1 MDSQTPKTP
10 AGGSA
15 QGKEQRLIVVSNR
28 LPVTIDKDSKGEYH
42 FKMSSGGLVSALSGC
57 KKTMKFTWIGWP
69 GKEIPVADRE
79 LVNSRLLKEYDCYPV
94 YLSDELADRHYNGF
108 SNSILWP
115 LFHYHPGE
123 MNFDSANWLAYREA
137 NMRFADVVASFVQA
151 GDMIWVQ
158 DYHLMLLPML
168 LRSVISGESAQGEMV
183 RKEMGRVKE
192 GLGEEFVSGMMGMSL
207 GVASPV
213 TPGTASTGAGNG
225 AGADEGLD
233 DVIEESPNVSP
244 KTRSSAAGTAAAKV
258 RDAVSAAGQVLGFGE
273 SEPAPAHQN
282 GSTASAGSVA
292 QRAVRPGLGR
302 GMSAFQV
309 QEEAAKKRGKEG
321 IRIGFF
327 LHTPFPSSE
336 IYRILPVRREIL
348 LGVLQCD
355 LIGFHTYDYARHF
368 LSACT
373 RILGLP
379 TQPNGIEFEGRYAQV
394 GTFPIGIDPHQFVEG
409 LGKEKVVS
417 RLKTLENRF
426 EGCKVIIGVD
436 RLDYI
441 KGIPQKLHALEVF
454 LEQHPE
460 WIGKVVLV
468 QLAIPSRQDVEEYQN
483 LRACVNE
490 LVGRINGRFG
500 TVEFMPIH
508 YLHKSVPLD
517 ELTAMYA
524 LADACL
530 VTSTRDGMNLVAYEY
545 ISSQQNR
552 NGVMILSEFAGA
564 AQSLNGSLIINP
576 WDTQSTADTI
586 YAALTMSSHQ
596 RKDNWQKLFAYVS
609 KYTAEAWGVSFV
621 NELTRAT
628 GHPPIPPHVPGR
640 KKSGSLSRTASSKG
654 RTSRTM
660 SMSTVNK
667 DDGADAAG
675 SAAGIALG
683 RALRDSAL

>member
-1 MDSQTPKTP
+1 MPTAFPASPTAANTSANTRTAPPPNMPFTPKAGTP
-10 AGGSA
+10 GSEDN
-15 QGKEQRLIVVSNR
+15 KEQRLIVVSNR
-28 LPVTIDKDSKGEYH
+28 LPVTISKDDKGEYH

-57 KKTMKFTWIGWP
+57 KKTMSFTWIGWP
-69 GKEIPVADRE
+69 GKDIPVADRE
-79 LVNSRLLKEYDCYPV
+79 VVNSRLLKEYNCYPV

-123 MNFDSANWLAYREA
+123 MNFDGANWLAYREA
-137 NMRFADVVASFVQA
+137 NMRFAEVVSGMCQA
-151 GDMIWVQ
+151 GDMVWVQ

-168 LRSVISGESAQGEMV
+168 LRSMITGESAQGEMV
-183 RKEMGRVKE
+183 RQELGRVKE
-192 GLGEEFVSGMMGMSL
+192 GVDDSVVKDVLGMNP
-207 GVASPV
+207 GVADAV
-213 TPGTASTGAGNG
+213 
-225 AGADEGLD
+225 DEGVEMLD
-233 DVIEESPNVSP
+233 DVEEEGGEVEAKERGGKRPN
-244 KTRSSAAGTAAAKV
+244 
-258 RDAVSAAGQVLGFGE
+258 F
-273 SEPAPAHQN
+273 
-282 GSTASAGSVA
+282 
-292 QRAVRPGLGR
+292 GR
-302 GMSAFQV
+302 GLSQFQK
-309 QEEAAKKRGKEG
+309 QEAMAREKGKGG

-368 LSACT
+368 LSSCT
-373 RILGLP
+373 RILGLE
-379 TQPNGIEFEGRYAQV
+379 TQPNGIEHDGRYCQV
-394 GTFPIGIDPHQFVEG
+394 GTYPIGIDPTQFIEG
-409 LGKEKVVS
+409 LQRETVTS

-426 EGCKVIIGVD
+426 QGCKVIIGVD

-454 LEQHPE
+454 LTQHPE

-508 YLHKSVPLD
+508 YLHKSVPID

-545 ISSQQNR
+545 ISCQEER
-552 NGVMILSEFAGA
+552 NGSMILSEFAGA
-564 AQSLNGSLIINP
+564 AQSLNGSLLINP
-576 WDTQSTADTI
+576 WDVQSTADAI
-586 YAALTMSSHQ
+586 HVALTMKSDQ
-596 RKDNWQKLFAYVS
+596 RKSNWDKLFNYVS

-621 NELTRAT
+621 NELTRLS
-628 GHPPIPPHVPGR
+628 GRPPSEPAGPAGR
-640 KKSGSLSRTASSKG
+640 RKSNSGSLSRTSSKASIRRRLSQPNIPAVG
-654 RTSRTM
+654 IQGGQPQG
-660 SMSTVNK
+660 VNVNVAS
-667 DDGADAAG
+667 GAAG
-675 SAAGIALG
+675 GVGLS
-683 RALRDSAL
+683 